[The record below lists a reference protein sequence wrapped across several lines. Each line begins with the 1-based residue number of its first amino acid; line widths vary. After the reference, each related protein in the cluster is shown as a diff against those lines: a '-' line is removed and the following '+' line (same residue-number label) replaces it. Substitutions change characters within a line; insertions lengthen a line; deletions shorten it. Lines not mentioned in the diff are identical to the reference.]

1 MSTQQPVGIRIGV
14 ALERHN
20 GGGQTI
26 RAVTCIPALTGAWK
40 HVGGGITQFPV
51 WEHPYKF
58 DVICRPDWIPKGTRV
73 VNALQIGRALLG
85 ENLDKN
91 IPIKSMMC
99 WNANP
104 VTQAPETEKIIKGLE
119 RDDLFLVS
127 AEHFISD
134 TASYADILLPAS
146 MGAEHIDMI
155 LSWGHLYLTYN
166 EKCVEPPGEAIPNYE
181 IFRRLA
187 KLMGYKDEQFLWSDE
202 ECLEN
207 YVDWAAPASEGITLD
222 YLKKNGF
229 ARLNVGCKD
238 TEHLIKTEIFHCVW

>member
-1 MSTQQPVGIRIGV
+1 M
-14 ALERHN
+14 LER
-20 GGGQTI
+20 
-26 RAVTCIPALTGAWK
+26 K
-40 HVGGGITQFPV
+40 
-51 WEHPYKF
+51 
-58 DVICRPDWIPKGTRV
+58 
-73 VNALQIGRALLG
+73 
-85 ENLDKN
+85 
-91 IPIKSMMC
+91 
-99 WNANP
+99 P

-146 MGAEHIDMI
+146 MGAEHKDMI

-222 YLKKNGF
+222 YLKKM
-229 ARLNVGCKD
+229 ALQD
-238 TEHLIKTEIFHCVW
+238 

>member
-1 MSTQQPVGIRIGV
+1 MAVSILNYIINNDLIDHEYISKYTNGFEELKNHVQGKDSLWASEISGIPADQIEKLASEIATQQPVGIRIGV

-85 ENLDKN
+85 ENIDN
-91 IPIKSMMC
+91 SIPIKSMMC

-104 VTQAPETEKIIKGLE
+104 VTQAP
-119 RDDLFLVS
+119 
-127 AEHFISD
+127 
-134 TASYADILLPAS
+134 
-146 MGAEHIDMI
+146 
-155 LSWGHLYLTYN
+155 
-166 EKCVEPPGEAIPNYE
+166 
-181 IFRRLA
+181 
-187 KLMGYKDEQFLWSDE
+187 KLKRS
-202 ECLEN
+202 
-207 YVDWAAPASEGITLD
+207 
-222 YLKKNGF
+222 
-229 ARLNVGCKD
+229 
-238 TEHLIKTEIFHCVW
+238 

>member
-155 LSWGHLYLTYN
+155 LSWGHL
-166 EKCVEPPGEAIPNYE
+166 
-181 IFRRLA
+181 
-187 KLMGYKDEQFLWSDE
+187 
-202 ECLEN
+202 
-207 YVDWAAPASEGITLD
+207 
-222 YLKKNGF
+222 
-229 ARLNVGCKD
+229 
-238 TEHLIKTEIFHCVW
+238 